1 MHPIRKKARPVCV
14 LMTVLTLLLS
24 IPYQSALAALIETE
38 TVLNLNRVQDARD
51 YVKKFLAREDAK
63 AAMMAQGVDPLE
75 AVARVDSLTDSE
87 VIQLADQ
94 IEQLPAGGDSFLGVV
109 LAIAILVFLVL
120 VITDITGHTD
130 VFPFIKAQ

>member
-94 IEQLPAGGDSFLGVV
+94 IEQLPAGGNALGIIIAVLIIVV
-109 LAIAILVFLVL
+109 LVL
-120 VITDITGHTD
+120 VI
-130 VFPFIKAQ
+130 IKLIK

>member
-1 MHPIRKKARPVCV
+1 MHSIRKKARPVCV

-94 IEQLPAGGDSFLGVV
+94 IEQLPAGGNALGIIIAV
-109 LAIAILVFLVL
+109 LIIVILVL
-120 VITDITGHTD
+120 VI
-130 VFPFIKAQ
+130 IKLIK